1 MNVKSE
7 PLEDDIIKVSLKI
20 EEGAVQVAEHLPE
33 TFPALLAFPIKQEAT
48 VKEDVDGGEAL
59 FPVPEASAVA
69 GATVKREPN
78 SDFPD
83 GLSASGS
90 RGSDAGPCLDS
101 WSTELLMDYDHA
113 RDRHVCMVCG
123 SVLVARSPWAAREH
137 VRLSHPHSL
146 HFTADER
153 RYILE
158 AWSERASL
166 GDEAVMK
173 TQDLPAVLDSSG
185 CAPDSGCSSHPP
197 AEIEVSIDA
206 EEQPAKK
213 RRTFSKG
220 KHSHRAGPG
229 RAHGALFTAAS
240 PGGGLTRAG
249 HGGPPSTSF
258 SRAPPSL
265 SWQEMVGPIATS
277 KTSNQEGAPAIAKEG
292 TSSKNHGFGKKRNV
306 GSIPRRGALKKAGG
320 RTPRKE
326 TYDDGASKHPPP
338 VEIQLFKGGQLPE
351 GFTLKLF
358 TLDGRGKEKEEEYMK
373 PAQQRSPEN
382 TTTAEPQMGTSS
394 NRAERPSH
402 ENGRKELQHA
412 DSPPEI
418 KFPPALGK
426 QNRNCQLEVTGGCLR
441 RRYFQERW
449 RTQFLVEYDWHS
461 KGLVCMVCGKAM
473 TTLRLCTIKRHAQ
486 RRHPHSLGF
495 SPERKKKVIEA
506 WEKRSISKVTTNV
519 IGPRDR

>member
-220 KHSHRAGPG
+220 KHSHRA
-229 RAHGALFTAAS
+229 
-240 PGGGLTRAG
+240 
-249 HGGPPSTSF
+249 
-258 SRAPPSL
+258 
-265 SWQEMVGPIATS
+265 V
-277 KTSNQEGAPAIAKEG
+277 AKEG

-320 RTPRKE
+320 RTPRKEE